1 MKTYTLA
8 HNLKL
13 IDAAPPIPGFKKFIS
28 VYVLKAR
35 KVALIDVGPSS
46 SVENL
51 MSGLGE
57 LDINPADISY
67 ILATHIH
74 IDHAGGCWKMLEAYP
89 DATIHCHPR
98 GAGHVVD
105 PPRLLAAA
113 GEIYGDALIEF
124 GEVRGVP
131 AERVAE
137 STDGETLDL
146 GGVSL
151 ETIWTPGH
159 SSHSQSYFE
168 PSSKVVFVGDAAG
181 NYPGN
186 RGILV
191 PGSPPPHNPA
201 QAADSLLKLM
211 SYEPKTIAYSHFG
224 YYDEAMTRLERFL
237 DQTRLWDRV
246 AQGGVEADL
255 SLEDIFDL
263 LVEEDPEARELAG
276 IDEEG
281 KRAVYFSLQSFVGY
295 AKWLR
300 KSL

>member
-1 MKTYTLA
+1 MSVEAITDTIS
-8 HNLKL
+8 L
-13 IDAAPPIPGFKKFIS
+13 IDSPYYGRRGMLGTYLIRGEKSAVIDPGPAPLVPG
-28 VYVLKAR
+28 VVE
-35 KVALIDVGPSS
+35 ALEATGVTH
-46 SVENL
+46 
-51 MSGLGE
+51 
-57 LDINPADISY
+57 LDY
-67 ILATHIH
+67 ILLTHIH

-98 GAGHVVD
+98 GAGHVIN
-105 PPRLLAAA
+105 PPSLLAAA

-131 AERVAE
+131 AERVVE

-146 GGVSL
+146 GGVLL

-168 PSSKVVFVGDAAG
+168 PGSGVVFVGDAAG
-181 NYPGN
+181 HYPGN
-186 RGILV
+186 KGVLV

-201 QAADSLLKLM
+201 KAVDSLLKLM
-211 SYEPKTIAYSHFG
+211 SYEPKTVAYSHFG
-224 YYDEAMTRLERFL
+224 FYGEAMARLGRFL

-246 AQGGVEADL
+246 AKDGVEADL
-255 SLEDIFDL
+255 SLKDIFDL

-281 KRAVYFSLQSFVGY
+281 KSDVYFNLKSFVGY

>member
-1 MKTYTLA
+1 M
-8 HNLKL
+8 
-13 IDAAPPIPGFKKFIS
+13 
-28 VYVLKAR
+28 
-35 KVALIDVGPSS
+35 
-46 SVENL
+46 SVEAITDTIS
-51 MSGLGE
+51 MIDSSYHGLGE
-57 LDINPADISY
+57 VLETYLIQGQKSAVIDPGPAPLVPGVIEALEATGVTHLDY
-67 ILATHIH
+67 ILLTHIH

-98 GAGHVVD
+98 GAGHVID
-105 PPRLLAAA
+105 PSRLLAAA
-113 GEIYGDALIEF
+113 GKIFGDALSEF

-137 STDGETLDL
+137 STDGETLNL

-168 PSSKVVFVGDAAG
+168 PGSGVVFAGDAAG
-181 NYPGN
+181 YYPGN
-186 RGILV
+186 KGVLL
-191 PGSPPPHNPA
+191 PDAPPPHNPA

-211 SYEPKTIAYSHFG
+211 RYEPKTIAYSHFEVYG
-224 YYDEAMTRLERFL
+224 EAMARLERFL

-246 AQGGVEADL
+246 AQDGVEAGL
-255 SLEDIFDL
+255 SLNDVFDL

-281 KRAVYFSLQSFVGY
+281 KRAVYFNLKSFVGY

>member
-1 MKTYTLA
+1 MSVEAITDTISMIDSPYHGHSGLLGTY
-8 HNLKL
+8 L
-13 IDAAPPIPGFKKFIS
+13 IRGEKSAVIDPGPEPLVPGVIEALEETG
-28 VYVLKAR
+28 VTRLDYVL
-35 KVALIDVGPSS
+35 L
-46 SVENL
+46 
-51 MSGLGE
+51 
-57 LDINPADISY
+57 
-67 ILATHIH
+67 THIH
-74 IDHAGGCWKMLEAYP
+74 LDHAAGSWKMLEAYP

-98 GAGHVVD
+98 GAGHVID
-105 PPRLLAAA
+105 PTRLLAAA
-113 GEIYGDALIEF
+113 GGIYGDALKEF

-146 GGVSL
+146 GGVTL

-168 PSSKVVFVGDAAG
+168 PGSGVVFVGDAAG
-181 NYPGN
+181 HYPGN
-186 RGILV
+186 KGVLV

-224 YYDEAMTRLERFL
+224 FYGEAMARLERFL
-237 DQTRLWDRV
+237 VQTRLWDRV
-246 AQGGVEADL
+246 AQDGVEAGL
-255 SLEDIFDL
+255 SLDDIFDL

-281 KRAVYFSLQSFVGY
+281 KTAVYFSLKSFVGY

-300 KSL
+300 KSM

>member
-1 MKTYTLA
+1 MSVEAITDTISMIDSPYHGRRGVLGTY
-8 HNLKL
+8 L
-13 IDAAPPIPGFKKFIS
+13 IRGEKSAVIDPGPAPLVPGVIEALEETG
-28 VYVLKAR
+28 VTHLDYVL
-35 KVALIDVGPSS
+35 L
-46 SVENL
+46 
-51 MSGLGE
+51 
-57 LDINPADISY
+57 
-67 ILATHIH
+67 THIH
-74 IDHAGGCWKMLEAYP
+74 LDHAAGSWKMLEAYP

-98 GAGHVVD
+98 GAGHVID
-105 PPRLLAAA
+105 PTRLLAAA
-113 GEIYGDALIEF
+113 REIYGDALKEF

-131 AERVAE
+131 AERVAQ

-146 GGVSL
+146 GGILL

-168 PSSKVVFVGDAAG
+168 PSSGVVFVGDAAG
-181 NYPGN
+181 HYPENKGV
-186 RGILV
+186 LV

-224 YYDEAMTRLERFL
+224 FYGDAMALLERFL
-237 DQTRLWDRV
+237 VQTRLWDRV
-246 AQGGVEADL
+246 ARDGVEAGL
-255 SLEDIFDL
+255 SLKDIFDL

-281 KRAVYFSLQSFVGY
+281 KRAVYFSLKSFVGY

>member
-1 MKTYTLA
+1 MSVEAITDTISMIDSPYHGRRGVLGTY
-8 HNLKL
+8 L
-13 IDAAPPIPGFKKFIS
+13 IRGEKSAVIDPGPAPLVPGVIEALEETG
-28 VYVLKAR
+28 VTHLDYVL
-35 KVALIDVGPSS
+35 L
-46 SVENL
+46 
-51 MSGLGE
+51 
-57 LDINPADISY
+57 
-67 ILATHIH
+67 THIH
-74 IDHAGGCWKMLEAYP
+74 LDHAAGCWKMLEAYP

-98 GAGHVVD
+98 GAGHVID
-105 PPRLLAAA
+105 PTRLLAAA
-113 GEIYGDALIEF
+113 REIYGDALKEF

-131 AERVAE
+131 AERVAQ

-146 GGVSL
+146 GGILL

-168 PSSKVVFVGDAAG
+168 PSSGVVFVGDAAG
-181 NYPGN
+181 HYPENKGV
-186 RGILV
+186 LV

-201 QAADSLLKLM
+201 KAADSLLKLM

-224 YYDEAMTRLERFL
+224 FYGDAMALLERFL
-237 DQTRLWDRV
+237 VQTRLWDRV
-246 AQGGVEADL
+246 ARDGVEAGL
-255 SLEDIFDL
+255 SLKDIFDL

-281 KRAVYFSLQSFVGY
+281 KRAVYFSLKSFVGY

>member
-1 MKTYTLA
+1 MSVEAITDTISMIDSPYHGRSGLLGTYLIRGEKSA
-8 HNLKL
+8 IIDPGPAPLVPGVIEALKETGVTHL
-13 IDAAPPIPGFKKFIS
+13 D
-28 VYVLKAR
+28 YVL
-35 KVALIDVGPSS
+35 L
-46 SVENL
+46 
-51 MSGLGE
+51 
-57 LDINPADISY
+57 
-67 ILATHIH
+67 THIH
-74 IDHAGGCWKMLEAYP
+74 LDHAAGSWKMLEAYP

-98 GAGHVVD
+98 GAGHVID
-105 PPRLLAAA
+105 PTRLLAAA
-113 GEIYGDALIEF
+113 GGIYGDALKEF

-146 GGVSL
+146 GGILL

-168 PSSKVVFVGDAAG
+168 SSSGVVFVGDAAG
-181 NYPGN
+181 HYPGN
-186 RGILV
+186 KGILV

-224 YYDEAMTRLERFL
+224 FYGEAMTLLERFL

-246 AQGGVEADL
+246 AQDGVEAGL
-255 SLEDIFDL
+255 SLNDIFDL

-281 KRAVYFSLQSFVGY
+281 KTAVYFSLKSFVGY

>member
-1 MKTYTLA
+1 MSVEAITDTISMIDSPYHGRRGVLGTY
-8 HNLKL
+8 L
-13 IDAAPPIPGFKKFIS
+13 IRGEKSAVIDPGPAPLVPGVIEALEETG
-28 VYVLKAR
+28 VTHLDYVL
-35 KVALIDVGPSS
+35 L
-46 SVENL
+46 
-51 MSGLGE
+51 
-57 LDINPADISY
+57 
-67 ILATHIH
+67 THIH
-74 IDHAGGCWKMLEAYP
+74 LDHAAGSWKMLEAYP

-98 GAGHVVD
+98 GAGHVID
-105 PPRLLAAA
+105 PTRLLAAA
-113 GEIYGDALIEF
+113 REIYGDALKEF

-131 AERVAE
+131 AERVAQ

-146 GGVSL
+146 GGILL

-168 PSSKVVFVGDAAG
+168 PSSGVVFVGDAAG
-181 NYPGN
+181 HYPENKGV
-186 RGILV
+186 LV

-201 QAADSLLKLM
+201 KAADSLLKLM

-224 YYDEAMTRLERFL
+224 FYGDAMALLERFL
-237 DQTRLWDRV
+237 VQTRLWDRV
-246 AQGGVEADL
+246 ARDGVEAGL
-255 SLEDIFDL
+255 SLKDIFDL

-281 KRAVYFSLQSFVGY
+281 KRAVYFSLKSFVGY

>member
-1 MKTYTLA
+1 MSVEAITDTISMIDSPYHGRSGLLGTYLIRGEKSA
-8 HNLKL
+8 IIDPGPVPLVPGVIEALKETGVTHL
-13 IDAAPPIPGFKKFIS
+13 D
-28 VYVLKAR
+28 YVL
-35 KVALIDVGPSS
+35 L
-46 SVENL
+46 
-51 MSGLGE
+51 
-57 LDINPADISY
+57 
-67 ILATHIH
+67 THIH
-74 IDHAGGCWKMLEAYP
+74 LDHAAGSWKMLEAYP

-98 GAGHVVD
+98 GAGHVID
-105 PPRLLAAA
+105 PTRLLAAA
-113 GEIYGDALIEF
+113 GGIYGDALKEF

-146 GGVSL
+146 GGILL

-168 PSSKVVFVGDAAG
+168 SSSGVVFVGDAAG
-181 NYPGN
+181 HYPGN
-186 RGILV
+186 KGILV

-224 YYDEAMTRLERFL
+224 FYGEAMTLLERFL

-246 AQGGVEADL
+246 AQDGVEAGL
-255 SLEDIFDL
+255 SLNDIFDL

-281 KRAVYFSLQSFVGY
+281 KTAVYFSLKSFVGY